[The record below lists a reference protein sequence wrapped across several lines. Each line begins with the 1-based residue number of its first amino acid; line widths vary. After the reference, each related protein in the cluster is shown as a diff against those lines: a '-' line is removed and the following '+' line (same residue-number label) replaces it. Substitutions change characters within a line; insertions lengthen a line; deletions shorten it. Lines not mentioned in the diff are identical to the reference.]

1 MAGRDPRGGRRRTMS
16 IRARLF
22 LAVGVPVAI
31 LVMALGLLA
40 WSGARVAV
48 SQSIQHELG
57 AVAVMAAQDVNPVT
71 ARFLLAGDEGTRS
84 YKRLVQKLA
93 AIKQATGSS
102 RVLLI
107 GDDERVRAD
116 ADGALPI
123 FGAAPRVALDRAEL
137 TRALEG
143 EGAAVSVPFEDDA
156 GRRYLTAYVRVPE
169 RAGDLIEG
177 DTPMVLVIEAP
188 AALLDLT
195 DEVAKYL
202 LLVSFFAIC
211 LVFLFA
217 ALVAR
222 TITAP
227 VLALAKEAEAL
238 GEGQLERPLSHVG
251 GADEVARLAG
261 TLEAMRRA
269 LLDRDQERQMMLAGI
284 AHEVRNPLGGMELF
298 SGLLEEQIAEL
309 STSPSEERPWV
320 TEDTRE
326 DLAGH
331 AARVRRE
338 LRYLTG
344 VVSDFLAFARDL
356 PLSRERVDVKA
367 LLEDVRSLKRGALP
381 AEAAEI
387 VVECSVET
395 PFALDRGRIK
405 EALLNLVTNALQAT
419 PASGRVTLR
428 ARKDDDERLVLEV
441 IDTGAGM
448 SREDVARTFTPF
460 FTTKE
465 KGSGLGLA
473 LVRKFARDHGGDA
486 TLESEP
492 GEGTTV
498 RMVLAPAAVDE
509 DAGASARSRAVDEE
523 EPALLG

>member
-1 MAGRDPRGGRRRTMS
+1 MS

-22 LAVGVPVAI
+22 LAVGVPVAV
-31 LVMALGLLA
+31 LVMALGGLA

-57 AVAVMAAQDVNPVT
+57 AVAVMAAQTVNPVT
-71 ARFLLAGDEGTRS
+71 ARFLLAGDEQTRS

-93 AIKQATGSS
+93 NIKKATGSS

-107 GDDERVRAD
+107 GADEKVRAD
-116 ADGALPI
+116 ADASLPI

-143 EGAAVSVPFEDDA
+143 EEAAVSVPFEDEL

-169 RAGDLIEG
+169 REGDLVDG

-195 DEVAKYL
+195 DEVATYL
-202 LLVSFFAIC
+202 LLVSLFAVC

-238 GEGQLERPLSHVG
+238 GEGRLERPLTRG
-251 GADEVARLAG
+251 GGTDEVARLAG

-269 LLDRDQERQMMLAGI
+269 LLDRDQERQLMLAGI

-298 SGLLEEQIAEL
+298 SGLLEEQIADLPTTPAGGE
-309 STSPSEERPWV
+309 PWIPD
-320 TEDTRE
+320 DTRA
-326 DLAGH
+326 DLASH
-331 AARVRRE
+331 AGRVRRE

-344 VVSDFLAFARDL
+344 VVNDFLAFARDL
-356 PLSRERVDVKA
+356 PLARERVDVKA
-367 LLEDVRSLKRGALP
+367 LLEDVRSLKQR
-381 AEAAEI
+381 EDAAEI

-419 PASGRVTLR
+419 PASGRVTVR
-428 ARKDDDERLVLEV
+428 ARKDDEERLVLEV
-441 IDTGAGM
+441 IDSGAGM
-448 SREDVARTFTPF
+448 PEADVARTFTPF

-486 TLESEP
+486 TLESEL
-492 GEGTTV
+492 GRGTTV
-498 RMVLAPAAVDE
+498 RVVLAPAPVPERERATEGGAPAV
-509 DAGASARSRAVDEE
+509 EE

>member
-1 MAGRDPRGGRRRTMS
+1 MS

-22 LAVGVPVAI
+22 LAVGVPVAV

-57 AVAVMAAQDVNPVT
+57 AVAIMAAQTVNPVT
-71 ARFLLAGDEGTRS
+71 ARFLLAGDEETRS

-93 AIKQATGSS
+93 AIKKATGSS

-107 GDDERVRAD
+107 GADEKVRAD
-116 ADGALPI
+116 ADAALPI

-143 EGAAVSVPFEDDA
+143 DGAAVSVPFEDDA

-169 RAGDLIEG
+169 REGDLVES
-177 DTPMVLVIEAP
+177 DAPMVLVIEAP

-195 DEVAKYL
+195 DEVATYL
-202 LLVSFFAIC
+202 LLVSFFAVC
-211 LVFLFA
+211 LVFVFA

-227 VLALAKEAEAL
+227 VLALAHEAEAL
-238 GEGQLERPLSHVG
+238 GEGRLERPLTRGG
-251 GADEVARLAG
+251 GADEVARLAS

-269 LLDRDQERQMMLAGI
+269 LLDRDLERQMMLAGI

-309 STSPSEERPWV
+309 PTTPKGDAPWV
-320 TEDTRE
+320 PRETKE
-326 DLAGH
+326 DLASH
-331 AARVRRE
+331 AGRVRRE

-344 VVSDFLAFARDL
+344 VVNDFLAFARDL
-356 PLSRERVDVKA
+356 PLTRERVDVKA
-367 LLEDVRSLKRGALP
+367 LLEDVRSLKASQPRPEL
-381 AEAAEI
+381 AEL

-405 EALLNLVTNALQAT
+405 EALLNLVTNAQQAT
-419 PASGRVTLR
+419 PAGGRVTLR
-428 ARKDDDERLVLEV
+428 ARKDDDGRLVLEV

-448 SREDVARTFTPF
+448 PSEDIARTFTPF

-486 TLESEP
+486 TLESEL
-492 GEGTTV
+492 GRGTTV
-498 RMVLAPAAVDE
+498 RLTLAPGSPDDEGRSTSERSAAALE
-509 DAGASARSRAVDEE
+509 D